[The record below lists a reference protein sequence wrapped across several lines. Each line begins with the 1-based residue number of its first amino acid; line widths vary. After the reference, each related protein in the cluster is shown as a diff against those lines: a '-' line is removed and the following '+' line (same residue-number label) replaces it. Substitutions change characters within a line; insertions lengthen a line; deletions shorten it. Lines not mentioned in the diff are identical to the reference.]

1 MFNTSDELF
10 DALKHVTIG
19 GNVCVYTKERCEEML
34 PLIQDIHRLKEEKN
48 VFAIGVGFEGQ
59 MIERVPH
66 AKHDIRL
73 DAVLTEG
80 GVFIM
85 EENI

>member
-1 MFNTSDELF
+1 MTLVIREHNCGLF
-10 DALKHVTIG
+10 PHLITFTFIHMYERLLNSMYD
-19 GNVCVYTKERCEEML
+19 KERIIYQLERTRVL
-34 PLIQDIHRLKEEKN
+34 SL
-48 VFAIGVGFEGQ
+48 Q

>member
-1 MFNTSDELF
+1 
-10 DALKHVTIG
+10 
-19 GNVCVYTKERCEEML
+19 
-34 PLIQDIHRLKEEKN
+34 
-48 VFAIGVGFEGQ
+48 

-80 GVFIM
+80 TVFVM

>member
-1 MFNTSDELF
+1 MSEINIDYS
-10 DALKHVTIG
+10 
-19 GNVCVYTKERCEEML
+19 
-34 PLIQDIHRLKEEKN
+34 KEEKN
-48 VFAIGVGFEGQ
+48 IFAIGVGFEGQ

-80 GVFIM
+80 AVFIM